1 MPGRNFI
8 GVHLEI
14 GLFACSLGVDW
25 ALVRGSSIS
34 LVLVVRPFC
43 RILLRERTFA
53 PLSGSAHH
61 AVSYCFPVPQK
72 LKPAMESFPVMGHE
86 PHTAMMPM
94 FIAVFGFQ

>member
-43 RILLRERTFA
+43 RILLCERRG
-53 PLSGSAHH
+53 PLRLSRG
-61 AVSYCFPVPQK
+61 VLTMPYRTVFRF
-72 LKPAMESFPVMGHE
+72 LKS
-86 PHTAMMPM
+86 
-94 FIAVFGFQ
+94 